1 MYEASV
7 QTIVFRQ
14 LGFRFTYTYRTIS
27 VVLYYCLPKEAQTV
41 KHSKYLREKRAV
53 QQSHDSN
60 ESLRTLL
67 CKISFTLL
75 LYIFET
81 VANWLCSNGTAAFMR
96 RCLPNLVASVVGTA
110 VKSANTFP
118 TNLTFLKSVLLLLVA
133 RHQYTVII
141 LIGWQIQLA
150 EKIQYL
156 EFLFIQSFGRVLH

>member
-7 QTIVFRQ
+7 QTMVFRQ
-14 LGFRFTYTYRTIS
+14 LGFTFIYTYRTIS

-41 KHSKYLREKRAV
+41 KLSKYLREKRAV

-96 RCLPNLVASVVGTA
+96 RCLPNLVASVVAIA
-110 VKSANTFP
+110 VKSANAFP
-118 TNLTFLKSVLLLLVA
+118 TNLTFLKSVLLVA

-141 LIGWQIQLA
+141 LIEW
-150 EKIQYL
+150 
-156 EFLFIQSFGRVLH
+156 